1 MRPLSYLT
9 VLFVTIQS
17 LFLPSIIQAQQ
28 IANLKGVV
36 LTADGKGAE
45 GVSVT
50 LKGLN
55 RGASTDV
62 DGHYE
67 IKQVPFG
74 SYTLRVTALGLNTQE
89 LQIKVDD
96 LEVDVQTII
105 LTESA
110 ATLSEVV
117 VNGVGANPYTRRKS
131 NFVSKL
137 PLNNLENPQ
146 VYTTITKE
154 VLRDQIVTN
163 FNDALKNSSG
173 LDKLWSSTGR
183 SGDGA
188 AYFTLRGFSTQP
200 NLINGVAAL
209 TNGDLDPANIE
220 QIEVVKGPSGTLY
233 GGALVNFGGLIN
245 IVTKRPLDTVGGEV
259 SYTIGNYAQHRATL
273 DLYGP
278 LNQKKNLLGRVNAAY
293 HKQNSFQDA
302 GFRKSFFIAPS
313 LEYRATSRL
322 TLNLDAELYHYEGT
336 NPLMIFLNRTRPLH
350 ANTPDELQFDY
361 NRSYTHDDVTFK
373 TPTINLRGQALYK
386 ISDQW
391 TSRTQVNYN
400 RRKTDGYYQYVM
412 YTDVNNERLGTIAND
427 TILSRYVTKQNA
439 VSEVINIQQNF
450 TGDFKI
456 GGLRNRLV
464 FGLDYLRQVNKN
476 NNAPYIVFDRLNSSI
491 DDPNY
496 YNYNKEA
503 IDERLAASTGP
514 YTYNRASS
522 NVYGAY
528 LSNVLN
534 ITDQLIAMASV
545 RVDRFQSGGTEN
557 LNTGVVTG
565 DYGQTAVSPKFG
577 VVYQVIP
584 NQISIFANYMN
595 GFRNVAPV
603 TQPLPDIPN
612 TFKPQQANQW
622 EGGVKLDV
630 LDNRLSFTASYY
642 DISVKNITRTE
653 SIIRDDTTYNITV
666 QNGTQLSRG
675 FELDLTARPVEGLNI
690 IFGYS
695 NNTSKITNA
704 DVNVNDR
711 RPVSAGPKHLLNY
724 WVSYR
729 FHQGA
734 IKGIGLGF
742 GGNSASENIITN
754 DLRTGTFTLPGYT
767 VLNASVFYDHPK
779 FRIGL
784 KMDNLTDKEYFKG
797 WTTIEPQMPRSF
809 LANLTYKF

>member
-96 LEVDVQTII
+96 HEVDVQTII

-322 TLNLDAELYHYEGT
+322 TLNLDA
-336 NPLMIFLNRTRPLH
+336 
-350 ANTPDELQFDY
+350 
-361 NRSYTHDDVTFK
+361 
-373 TPTINLRGQALYK
+373 
-386 ISDQW
+386 
-391 TSRTQVNYN
+391 
-400 RRKTDGYYQYVM
+400 
-412 YTDVNNERLGTIAND
+412 
-427 TILSRYVTKQNA
+427 KQ
-439 VSEVINIQQNF
+439 
-450 TGDFKI
+450 
-456 GGLRNRLV
+456 
-464 FGLDYLRQVNKN
+464 
-476 NNAPYIVFDRLNSSI
+476 
-491 DDPNY
+491 
-496 YNYNKEA
+496 
-503 IDERLAASTGP
+503 
-514 YTYNRASS
+514 
-522 NVYGAY
+522 
-528 LSNVLN
+528 
-534 ITDQLIAMASV
+534 
-545 RVDRFQSGGTEN
+545 
-557 LNTGVVTG
+557 
-565 DYGQTAVSPKFG
+565 
-577 VVYQVIP
+577 
-584 NQISIFANYMN
+584 
-595 GFRNVAPV
+595 
-603 TQPLPDIPN
+603 
-612 TFKPQQANQW
+612 
-622 EGGVKLDV
+622 
-630 LDNRLSFTASYY
+630 
-642 DISVKNITRTE
+642 
-653 SIIRDDTTYNITV
+653 
-666 QNGTQLSRG
+666 
-675 FELDLTARPVEGLNI
+675 
-690 IFGYS
+690 
-695 NNTSKITNA
+695 
-704 DVNVNDR
+704 
-711 RPVSAGPKHLLNY
+711 
-724 WVSYR
+724 
-729 FHQGA
+729 
-734 IKGIGLGF
+734 
-742 GGNSASENIITN
+742 
-754 DLRTGTFTLPGYT
+754 
-767 VLNASVFYDHPK
+767 
-779 FRIGL
+779 
-784 KMDNLTDKEYFKG
+784 
-797 WTTIEPQMPRSF
+797 
-809 LANLTYKF
+809 